1 MKVLL
6 MVIFGLTFTTSYGQK
21 SNWTKTDEVNFKS
34 DCKRGLKDSKSTL
47 TNEQQDEYCD
57 CIFNKIK
64 SNFPDKYAQVPPND
78 WMKTKAKECLK
89 TIIYK

>member
-1 MKVLL
+1 MKILL
-6 MVIFGLTFTTSYGQK
+6 MVIFGLTFTTSYSQK

-47 TNEQQDEYCD
+47 TYEQQDEYCD

-64 SNFPDKYAQVPPND
+64 SNFPDKYSQQPPID
-78 WMKTKAKECLK
+78 WTKKKAKECLN
-89 TIIYK
+89 TIILK